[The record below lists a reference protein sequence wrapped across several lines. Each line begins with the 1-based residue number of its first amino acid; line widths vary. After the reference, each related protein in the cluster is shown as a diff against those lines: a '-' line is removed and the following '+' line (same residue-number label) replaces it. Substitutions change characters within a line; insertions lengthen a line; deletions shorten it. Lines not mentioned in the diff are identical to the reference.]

1 MIISA
6 NFMVIAERVLT
17 CYDFLVEA
25 RHIFTT
31 AIRSFSAI
39 NSIIKLTPPP
49 EQLLRIQHE
58 RARERVAN
66 GNKNKG
72 KVLIFHLAKKALSEF
87 FSLFALAGDEKRSL
101 KVDSFFNF
109 F

>member
-31 AIRSFSAI
+31 AIRSFPAI
-39 NSIIKLTPPP
+39 NGITHLTCSLVAVTVATYFD
-49 EQLLRIQHE
+49 ESE
-58 RARERVAN
+58 WEERVAN

-72 KVLIFHLAKKALSEF
+72 KVLIFHLAKYSTL
-87 FSLFALAGDEKRSL
+87 
-101 KVDSFFNF
+101 
-109 F
+109 